1 VSVQSGA
8 FKAGDT
14 VEVVITALNN
24 EAGLTLD
31 SALFNG
37 RALTNII
44 DNGDGTYT
52 GTYTVV
58 AGDADVLANN
68 DVTTSLGF
76 TDPAGNPGPLETTVT
91 LSAGTDIEPAA
102 YALRTFISYL
112 DAASSGIAEPSLV
125 TYEALG
131 INNYYDGANYFDLT
145 SELIALANEI
155 VAGISGTLSA
165 NAIQAALDIA
175 SSKLTA
181 MQKVLDYVADQNN
194 PIPTAAD
201 YNAIDLGRTISSSE
215 VAALNTA
222 AVSAGVSAAD
232 TAAELALLLPI
243 PSITIDSISEDT
255 SDQPAVRDITLTT
268 NAENSQD
275 RVFALSDLQVGDY
288 ITLTLNG
295 VSYVTANPVTD
306 LSQSAVLNLIRNG
319 VSSGGSATTAY
330 SNWPGVAYN
339 HSSDSILIRADSG
352 VDPASLV
359 VQAGGNAMPDFITS
373 DDDGLTIVATLSAEL
388 AEGQRLELR
397 TDSGAAW
404 TDITDSVTGTAVS
417 YDSSLA
423 TTATVEMRVVN
434 AADTAGTVA
443 SQLITIDTTAP
454 TITNPALSFG
464 SVLSTSAVAAAATI
478 TVPLNGVEDGQ
489 GVTLTLNN
497 KTYSSQATSDSASFT
512 ISSADL
518 AALPGGSITYQVDV
532 SDVAGNDATTYI
544 GSFTKSV
551 ADFAGID
558 ADADGSGVLEITD
571 TTAVAGTSGSTDSTA
586 KVALDVSKASVGD
599 TVELYVDGTLVWSD
613 TLDAGEISTGTLVAD
628 DGSGNPLDFDTSD
641 STVAGSGV
649 NAAAD
654 IVTLEVKLKNSGGY
668 VQEAEDVTWDYQW

>member
-1 VSVQSGA
+1 
-8 FKAGDT
+8 
-14 VEVVITALNN
+14 
-24 EAGLTLD
+24 
-31 SALFNG
+31 
-37 RALTNII
+37 
-44 DNGDGTYT
+44 
-52 GTYTVV
+52 
-58 AGDADVLANN
+58 
-68 DVTTSLGF
+68 
-76 TDPAGNPGPLETTVT
+76 
-91 LSAGTDIEPAA
+91 
-102 YALRTFISYL
+102 
-112 DAASSGIAEPSLV
+112 
-125 TYEALG
+125 LG
-131 INNYYDGANYFDLT
+131 INDYYDGANYFDLT

-155 VAGISGTLSA
+155 VAGISGPLSA

-181 MQKVLDYVADQNN
+181 MQKVLDYVSDQNN

-222 AVSAGVSAAD
+222 AVNAGVSAAD

-255 SDQPAVRDITLTT
+255 SDQPPVRDITLTT

-359 VQAGGNAMPDFITS
+359 VQAGGNAMPDFITR

-417 YDSSLA
+417 YDSTLA

-478 TVPLNGVEDGQ
+478 TVPLSGVEDGQ
-489 GVTLTLNN
+489 DVTLTLNS
-497 KTYSSQATSDSASFT
+497 KTYSSQATSHSASFT

-518 AALPGGSITYQVDV
+518 NALPGGSITYQVDV
-532 SDVAGNDATTYI
+532 SDVAGNAATTYT

-551 ADFAGID
+551 AGFAGID
-558 ADADGSGVLEITD
+558 ADADGSGVLEFTNTNAI
-571 TTAVAGTSGSTDSTA
+571 AGTSGSADSTA

-613 TLDAGEISTGTLVAD
+613 TLDEGEISSGTLVAD
-628 DGSGNPLDFDTSD
+628 NGSGDAINFDNYD
-641 STVAGSGV
+641 STGAGSGV
-649 NAAAD
+649 NVSAD